1 MIHDSHIVADSLS
14 DERTRTVFHFGL
26 VIEQVNDHFELV
38 GKFALL
44 SGYVLLG
51 MSEVLSHHSQS
62 GLELLLG
69 SLL

>member
-1 MIHDSHIVADSLS
+1 MIHDIHIVADSLS
-14 DERTRTVFHFGL
+14 DERTVFHFGL
-26 VIEQVNDHFELV
+26 VSEQIDDHFELV

-62 GLELLLG
+62 GLELLLD